1 VILQPAVPAAAV
13 LPARVAPVVEAPPVV
28 TPVTPPPL
36 QWETPP
42 QGKSPFSDLEP
53 VPAPLFEPEPAKPCT
68 KEAFDRGMCVTR

>member
-42 QGKSPFSDLEP
+42 QGRPPFSDQEP
-53 VPAPLFEPEPAKPCT
+53 VSAPLFQPEPVKPCT
-68 KEAFDRGMCVTR
+68 KEEFDRGMCVVR